1 MLPLTQSPGKT
12 TAKANT
18 KKAKN
23 LLRVFS
29 TFLGLFW
36 LCFVLN
42 FEIAAQKLRSPFCLG
57 QMWVIKTNLAFE
69 MANVVDFDIKSLD
82 FVWVATPETYF
93 VFFLGLQNR

>member
-1 MLPLTQSPGKT
+1 MLPLTQSPGKA

-29 TFLGLFW
+29 TFLR
-36 LCFVLN
+36 FVLN
-42 FEIAAQKLRSPFCLG
+42 FKIAAQKLRSLLFGPKSES
-57 QMWVIKTNLAFE
+57 IKTNLAFE

-82 FVWVATPETYF
+82 FV
-93 VFFLGLQNR
+93 